1 MTTHGSVLIGTAI
14 VAGLVAVS
22 AAAIRRPA
30 PAPGPGGT
38 PAPELTNT
46 SWLNSDKPLRLAEL
60 RGGSPTRARHR
71 GEAPDRRGGAR
82 DESGQQHHSN
92 RRIPHHFVSASG
104 AAPKLTLNRR
114 HQIDTARYL
123 VRSNPSGTS

>member
-60 RGGSPTRARHR
+60 RGRVVLLNFWVFTCGNCTRTVPSLVAY
-71 GEAPDRRGGAR
+71 DRRDSAR
-82 DESGQQHHSN
+82 RATVLRNHTPQVPPHARAHGQS
-92 RRIPHHFVSASG
+92 
-104 AAPKLTLNRR
+104 
-114 HQIDTARYL
+114 
-123 VRSNPSGTS
+123 